1 MSEKVTDGVNGL
13 HFRRSD
19 AEDLAATMLRAAEE
33 PGLWEKLHSG
43 VPARPPRTMA
53 EHVEALSAIY
63 NRLWAAPS
71 AQKPEETVLEG
82 AGSA

>member
-33 PGLWEKLHSG
+33 PGLWEKLHSR

-63 NRLWAAPS
+63 NRLLANYS
-71 AQKPEETVLEG
+71 GEG
-82 AGSA
+82 AGELPLEVAPGA